1 MTKRKRFTSIT
12 KYGFERIKVIK
23 MQIRKVLLF
32 AMILLVSL
40 TVVTA
45 TDITDDDS
53 AAAVETPQ
61 VEQQS
66 NDIEEYVQNDVQEDN
81 LEEEIEYSG
90 DNPQALTSLTDGGIY
105 ENAIITLGADAT
117 YTDASVLFLNNVT
130 LTSDNVKRALTNMK
144 IEIFGDNVT
153 INKVTFNHN
162 TETTG
167 DVIVDWQ
174 QDPTT
179 GEYVPVYEEQ
189 PILGT
194 NTDTKVIDIISGSN
208 VNINNVDINLAKNQS
223 WITMGI
229 SATSVS
235 HNIIINNS
243 NIDVQ
248 AAAQGLVWKNDTG
261 YWYSTLAVAGVVF
274 DNSNY
279 LQLENSTVTISS
291 TTNNPYGTT
300 MPAISVRKNAN
311 QVTIKNNTISSTGAQ
326 YVYGVMMSDLVNNVE
341 IINNTVSVSGLY
353 YVAGIDASTASNSK
367 VSKNKVNAI
376 SENATAFPD
385 GYESLAYGI
394 ISDTYSSGN
403 TGNHICQN
411 NITISAIV
419 CYGVEM
425 YRGMNNFI
433 CSNIIDAEGIRVM
446 GVALAHSTNNKII
459 NNNMTLTGY
468 PGSYHPF
475 YEEITPVNAG
485 IIFTNQSN
493 GNWIQGND
501 IQIDGNGD
509 LNTAAINLQ
518 NSTTAT
524 INGNYLKAVIGTD
537 PDYGNEAIKVDSLCS
552 NMNIGTNTGVV
563 LYNCD
568 CGCMSNNNNNGGVET
583 ESTNQLNTF
592 YKTNTQNIKKESDNI
607 PTVVIND
614 ENYLEYGKYQAKF
627 NACDFTLTKQFE
639 SETNI
644 IYNFTSLAI
653 KIIHQQ
659 NCHNYHVLAINCL
672 NPGKIPITVW
682 TSEGNINGLYAP
694 LCHIVP
700 VYNDSYDINITNST
714 LYTFNYGGS
723 SQQVSLLVENN
734 TFYSNEIPS
743 SNDRQLL
750 LLKNNRFYTINSDT
764 QTVTCGLNA
773 NDNENWT
780 LENNGPNYENAK
792 LLDNT
797 NYNNYFNE
805 DNTLKSEYADSVL
818 FAAENITN
826 PVIINAPVTLTA
838 LRGVG
843 GYSTVNFIEG
853 SDNSVIEDS
862 FINKVTLNGVSNIK
876 VNNNKLLSDDSVI
889 EVVGTLNSI
898 IENNTI
904 NTKNTYTVTFDEDSL
919 ENIVRNNE
927 LFAGELT
934 GDDSV
939 QTTDDNTVES
949 NMPIPVPELKI
960 DTTEFTAGQ
969 TATIQASIYLGKK
982 VASDITG
989 GKVVFKVN
997 GKTLKNSEGKVIY
1010 AKVVNGVAKID
1021 DYTVPASWTN
1031 DTIIT
1036 AVYTGSS
1043 KCEALN
1049 TTSSMTITKNEPTI
1063 TTEDITA
1070 AKASTIT
1077 LTATVKDGDKA
1088 ITTGKVVFKI
1098 NGKTVKDTN
1107 GKVIYANVDAN
1118 GVATIPDYTI
1128 PESMKTGTYT
1138 ITALFTAPN
1147 YEKLQ
1152 SNTTLTITA

>member
-1 MTKRKRFTSIT
+1 MEFKKIA
-12 KYGFERIKVIK
+12 
-23 MQIRKVLLF
+23 LF
-32 AMILLVSL
+32 AMILLLGL

-45 TDITDDDS
+45 ADLTDDDS
-53 AAAVETPQ
+53 AVAVETPQ
-61 VEQQS
+61 VEQQVNTEPIAQDVQTEQDNNLQDEEPS
-66 NDIEEYVQNDVQEDN
+66 NDVVI
-81 LEEEIEYSG
+81 S
-90 DNPQALTSLTDGGIY
+90 
-105 ENAIITLGADAT
+105 
-117 YTDASVLFLNNVT
+117 
-130 LTSDNVKRALTNMK
+130 SD
-144 IEIFGDNVT
+144 VT
-153 INKVTFNHN
+153 I
-162 TETTG
+162 
-167 DVIVDWQ
+167 D
-174 QDPTT
+174 
-179 GEYVPVYEEQ
+179 
-189 PILGT
+189 
-194 NTDTKVIDIISGSN
+194 SSN
-208 VNINNVDINLAKNQS
+208 VNDYNNKKWTVNQGVTVTGTSGVPLSNVAIKVAGNQVTLKDLQITSQDISDYIINVTSVNNFRIDNSQLTISNVNNIP
-223 WITMGI
+223 TMGI
-229 SATSVS
+229 YIKDADTA
-235 HNIIINNS
+235 IINGTTLTVNAPA
-243 NIDVQ
+243 Q
-248 AAAQGLVWKNDTG
+248 AQHWYNTTPVD
-261 YWYSTLAVAGVVF
+261 WYSVLEVSGVYS
-274 DNSNY
+274 DHSNNVK
-279 LQLENSTVTISS
+279 LENSTITITN
-291 TTNNPYGTT
+291 TTSNLVGTT
-300 MPAISVRKNAN
+300 MPAVTVKNN
-311 QVTIKNNTISSTGAQ
+311 SNVVSIKNNTISSTGAQ
-326 YVYGVMMSDLVNNVE
+326 YVYGVMMNDLATNVD

-367 VSKNKVNAI
+367 VSKNKVTAI
-376 SENATAFPD
+376 SENATTFPD

-433 CSNIIDAEGIRVM
+433 CSNKIVAEGIRVM

-459 NNNMTLTGY
+459 NNNMILTGY
-468 PGSYHPF
+468 LGSYHPF

-524 INGNYLKAVIGTD
+524 INGNYLKAVNETD
-537 PDYGNEAIKVDSLCS
+537 YYGNEAIKVDSLCS
-552 NMNIGTNTGVV
+552 NMNIGTNNGVV
-563 LYNCD
+563 LYDCD
-568 CGCMSNNNNNGGVET
+568 CGCMSNNNNNGDGET
-583 ESTNQLNTF
+583 ESINQPNTF

-607 PTVVIND
+607 PTVIIND
-614 ENYLEYGKYQAKF
+614 ENYAEYGKYQSKF
-627 NACDFTLTKQFE
+627 NAFVFTLTKQFE

-644 IYNFTSLAI
+644 IYNFTSLTI
-653 KIIHQQ
+653 KQIKQDD
-659 NCHNYHVLAINCL
+659 CHNYHVLAINCL
-672 NPGKIPITVW
+672 NPGQNPIMVR

-694 LCHIVP
+694 LCFITT

-714 LYTFNYGGS
+714 LYSFQYGIHGQYHS
-723 SQQVSLLVENN
+723 ILVENN
-734 TFYSNEIPS
+734 TFYSNEIPNT
-743 SNDRQLL
+743 NDGQLL

-764 QTVTCGLNA
+764 QTVTCGLNT

-792 LLDNT
+792 LLNNS

-805 DNTLKSEYADSVL
+805 DNTLKDEYTDSVL

-889 EVVGTLNSI
+889 EVAGTLNSI

-904 NTKNTYTVTFDEDSL
+904 NTKNTYTVTFDDDSL
-919 ENIVRNNE
+919 GNIVRNNE
-927 LFAGELT
+927 LFASELT

-939 QTTDDNTVES
+939 QTTEDNTVES
-949 NMPIPVPELKI
+949 NTPIPVPELKI
-960 DTTEFTAGQ
+960 DTTEFMAGQ
-969 TATIQASIYLGKK
+969 TTTIQASIYLGKD
-982 VASDITG
+982 VATDITG

-997 GKTLKNSEGKVIY
+997 GKTLKNAEGKAIY
-1010 AKVVNGVAKID
+1010 AKVAGGVAKID
-1021 DYTVPASWTN
+1021 DYEVPASWTN
-1031 DTIIT
+1031 DTVIT
-1036 AVYTGSS
+1036 AVYSGSS

-1049 TTSSMTITKNEPTI
+1049 TTASITITKNEPTI

-1098 NGKTVKDTN
+1098 NGKTVKDAN
-1107 GKVIYANVDAN
+1107 GKVIYAKVIN
-1118 GVATIPDYTI
+1118 GIATIPDYAL

-1138 ITALFTAPN
+1138 ITATFTAPN
-1147 YEKLQ
+1147 YEKL
-1152 SNTTLTITA
+1152 NTTSTLTITS